1 LRLPRGVPQVSPFLR
16 DAEQGRIN
24 SEYATILFMARR
36 PDRRSDDDE
45 ILTKNDLKQM
55 GEGLSRLS
63 VSAVRQA
70 YHSAYARCRMVND
83 RVPSARSIQE
93 LVQVWK
99 QLWKWR

>member
-1 LRLPRGVPQVSPFLR
+1 
-16 DAEQGRIN
+16 
-24 SEYATILFMARR
+24 MARR
-36 PDRRSDDDE
+36 PYRRSDHDD
-45 ILTKNDLKQM
+45 ILSKNDLKQM

-63 VSAVRQA
+63 VDAVRQA